1 MEEVINVPFKMI
13 WTMVKRGFVTQRHII
28 IPFIIA
34 VSIMFGIEYIL
45 LSITFNSYLMK
56 QQPSMKVSAIIGNV
70 LMSMLTLI
78 FLMYA
83 NNFVINQRKKEYAL
97 NMILGMEKKHLR
109 SVILLELVVQFLISA
124 VLSIVGGYLF
134 GQLLFMSINKIIGI
148 KQPSLSDYPFDS
160 LAMIITLSLLLGLM
174 FLLFIVNNFKVSL
187 KKPLKIIEKSK
198 TNERKIPKVLVIII
212 TIIGILTIGYGYY
225 LALKP
230 NSTLGSIAN
239 LFIASFS
246 VLVGTYCLF
255 ISLGTILL
263 DGFQKIKQFYYKPYN
278 FFFIAGLKSRVKSN
292 AIGLATIS
300 FICTFLIVT
309 LSMTISTYRNMDDR
323 LNQILPND
331 YYGYYEGNY
340 HKENQLQKHIK
351 NLEKDVHQYASTDS
365 FKVYVYGTVQGTL
378 KGNNQHKIVKPAS
391 SSYGGLDLSKD
402 TNLDV
407 FLNIYN
413 LTDYNKYNQK
423 LNLSDNEIAINTKVG
438 LFKNLKTIRIH
449 GKTYNV
455 KHVDNTNL
463 ANFLYADSMN
473 LIVKNQKLMY
483 DIVKEYNDSSNSNIR
498 MSRNIIQSSVEF
510 NALNNSKSLNKHL
523 DKIGLRNKTAIHS
536 KEEFKKVWILING
549 NLIFVGG
556 LVSFVLLIGVFLML
570 YYKQVSEGYEDRE
583 EFRTMRQVG
592 LDEHLIKKTINKQ
605 VIWVFL
611 IPIIIAIIHTLA
623 AFRIIHT
630 LLGITGINDIGL
642 FATSYLGVIV
652 AFIAIY
658 SLMYWVTSRIYY
670 MIINHRH

>member
-1 MEEVINVPFKMI
+1 MEEVISVPFKMI

-45 LSITFNSYLMK
+45 LSITFNPYLMK
-56 QQPSMKVSAIIGNV
+56 QQPSMRISAIIGNV

-109 SVILLELVVQFLISA
+109 SVILLELVVQFLVSA

-148 KQPSLSDYPFDS
+148 KQPNLSDYPFDS
-160 LAMIITLSLLLGLM
+160 LAMIITLSLLLALM
-174 FLLFIVNNFKVSL
+174 FLLFIINNFKVSL
-187 KKPLKIIEKSK
+187 KKPLKTIEKSK
-198 TNERKIPKVLVIII
+198 MNERKIPKVLIIII

-230 NSTLGSIAN
+230 NTTLGSIAN
-239 LFIASFS
+239 LFIAIFS

-255 ISLGTILL
+255 ISIGTVFLERL
-263 DGFQKIKQFYYKPYN
+263 QKIKQFYYKPYN
-278 FFFIAGLKSRVKSN
+278 FFFLAGLKSRIKSN
-292 AIGLATIS
+292 SIGLATIC

-309 LSMTISTYRNMDDR
+309 LSMTISTYRNLDGR
-323 LNQILPND
+323 LDQILPND
-331 YYGYYEGNY
+331 YSGYYYGDY
-340 HKENQLQKHIK
+340 LKEQSLRKQIK
-351 NLEKDVHQYASTDS
+351 NLEKDVHKYAPTDS
-365 FKVYVYGTVQGTL
+365 FKVYATDSIKAVL
-378 KGNNQHKIVKPAS
+378 KGNNQHKIVKKAD
-391 SSYGGLDLSKD
+391 SSYGNLDLNKK

-407 FLNIYN
+407 FMNIYN
-413 LTDYNKYNQK
+413 LTDYNKYNKK
-423 LNLSDNEIAINTKVG
+423 LKLSDNEVAISTKVG
-438 LFKNLKTIRIH
+438 LFKKFKTLRIL
-449 GKTYNV
+449 GKTYKV
-455 KHVDNTNL
+455 KHINSTNIDNVMYT
-463 ANFLYADSMN
+463 DSMIV
-473 LIVKNQKLMY
+473 IVKNRKLMY
-483 DIVKEYNDSSNSNIR
+483 DIVKSYNNPKSNNKKIA
-498 MSRNIIQSSVEF
+498 NVIKSSVEF
-510 NALNNSKSLNKHL
+510 NAMKNKKVLNKHL
-523 DKIGLRNKTAIHS
+523 DKIGPRNKTVIHS
-536 KEEFKKVWILING
+536 KEDYKNVWIQING
-549 NLIFVGG
+549 NLIFIGS
-556 LVSFVLLIGVFLML
+556 LVSFVLLIGIFLML

-611 IPIIIAIIHTLA
+611 IPIIIAIIHSLA
-623 AFRIIHT
+623 AFRIIHS
-630 LLGITGINDIGL
+630 LLGVEGIFDIGL
-642 FATSYLGVIV
+642 FATSYLGVVI
-652 AFIAIY
+652 AIIAIY

-670 MIINHRH
+670 MIINNKH